1 MILTPFFKK
10 AKLRVNEEIQVLM
23 PNATT
28 MITVSNL
35 HKMHLTL
42 GDDARWVKANAT
54 PPPPPIPSTIGE
66 GSTTHPSVGPLD
78 MTTSQSCALL

>member
-1 MILTPFFKK
+1 MRKDIGYLPYNMILTPFFQK
-10 AKLRVNEEIQVLM
+10 AKLRVNEELQIIM

-42 GDDARWVKANAT
+42 RDEGGWVRAHIAT
-54 PPPPPIPSTIGE
+54 LPPLVLPIIRE
-66 GSTTHPSVGPLD
+66 GSTT
-78 MTTSQSCALL
+78 